1 MDSVNRPSFFGQ
13 LNLAK
18 KLITAFLLVSLIP
31 MGLIIALALHE
42 SSFAM
47 KQQVYEQLDAVSE
60 IKRSAVSRHFTGVT
74 QKVQAISNNP
84 YVTSAAHDLLS
95 AFQQSSQGQDI
106 ASLERFYNTQFNARY
121 KQENPG
127 NSTPK
132 FDINSFSLQARA
144 LQSRYIANNTQPL
157 GQKHHFAS
165 STIGDSYDLAHAAYH
180 NYFKSLVELYH
191 FYDIFIVDNESG
203 DVIYTVFKEID
214 FATSLRDGPFAQSP
228 LAAAFN
234 KAKTLSSQSEFAFVD
249 YERYTPS
256 YDAPASFIAT
266 PILIDGRSQA
276 TLIVQLSIDALNA
289 IMTERDGLGETGETY
304 LVGPDGLMRSD
315 SFLDP
320 VNHSVINAFKNPE
333 RNAIKTEAFIRS
345 QKGEDGNQIIADY
358 NGNPVLSAFKPV
370 DIFGVRWSLM
380 AEIDEVEAFAAV
392 NQLTYLLLGILAL
405 STIAIIFIAY
415 AFAKR
420 LIAPVHLLVETMRQV
435 ESQGDFSLRAPVL
448 SQDEIG
454 SSAKAFNGLLDA
466 LQSSITETNRVMNLM
481 AKGQFSNRIEVA
493 CRGEL
498 ESLKNATNHCA
509 HSLESAMNE
518 INQVMAAMTRGEFDN
533 PITLKLD
540 GDLDKLKNNVNHTLT
555 TLDATIGEIVDVM
568 SDLEQGQFGRRVEI
582 QAQGRFA
589 QLKGSVNNSVT
600 SLSLAVAEIAR
611 VMKAISEGNF
621 SEKVDIEL
629 KGQLDAL
636 KQDIN
641 QSVAGLSEILNN
653 ISSVMAAVSDG
664 DFKHSVTCHAEG
676 QLHALKTDI
685 NTSISALD
693 KAIAEVS
700 SVMMAISHG
709 RFDRTIQLPMK
720 GQLDTLKV
728 DINRS
733 VGTLDT
739 VIAELAN
746 VMAAMCAGD
755 FSVKIESE
763 LQGQLAIMKSDV
775 NAATKDISEA
785 ISEVQHVL
793 SAVAGGDLTKQVQG
807 NYQGVFDTLQQDMNR
822 TINKLTEV
830 IGEIQ
835 TASEIVSQSAEE
847 IAQSNTEISERT
859 EEQASNLEEASAS
872 TGHMLDEITEVANQ
886 SSSAVSLAENAR
898 FIAEEGGMLSAET
911 VTSINEVNRASKDI
925 NEIVS
930 VIDGL
935 AFQTNLLALNAAVEA
950 ARAGEHGRGFAV
962 VANEVRELASRSAS
976 SAKQIKTIIAN
987 SNQKVA
993 QGTDRANQS
1002 GEKLN
1007 QIVDAVGTVNR
1018 SIVKISESTKTQQQS
1033 IKEVDLVVQRLSAI
1047 VQENSAVTEETMAA
1061 AKQMSEQALEMKK
1074 QLSYFK
1080 LADLSMQEVQPIVE
1094 TKPAQDIIPYVETRY
1109 RVNQ

>member
-13 LNLAK
+13 INLAK

-31 MGLIIALALHE
+31 MGIIIATALYE
-42 SSFAM
+42 SSHAM
-47 KQQVYEQLDAVSE
+47 KQQVYDQLDAVSE
-60 IKRSAVSRHFTGVT
+60 IKRSAVTRHFTGVQ
-74 QKVQAISNNP
+74 QKVQAISSNP
-84 YVTSAAHDLLS
+84 YVASAAQDLMH
-95 AFQQSSQGQDI
+95 AFQQTSQGQDL
-106 ASLERFYNTQFNARY
+106 ASLEGFYRTQFNARY
-121 KQENPG
+121 KQENP
-127 NSTPK
+127 SAAMPK
-132 FDINSFSLQARA
+132 FDLASYSLATRA
-144 LQSRYIANNTQPL
+144 LQSRYIANNAQPL
-157 GQKHHFAS
+157 GQKHNFAQS
-165 STIGDSYDLAHAAYH
+165 SIGDSYDLAHVAYH
-180 NYFKSLVELYH
+180 EYFTSLVELYQ
-191 FYDIFIVDNESG
+191 FYDIFLVDNQTG
-203 DVIYTVFKEID
+203 DVVYTVFKEVD
-214 FATSLRDGPFAQSP
+214 FATSLINGPFAQSP
-228 LAAAFN
+228 LAEAFN
-234 KAKTLSSQSEFAFVD
+234 KAKNLSSQSEFAFVD
-249 YERYTPS
+249 YGRYLPS

-266 PILIDGRSQA
+266 PILIDGQSQV
-276 TLIVQLSIDALNA
+276 TLIVQLSIDALNN

-304 LVGPDGLMRSD
+304 LIGPDGLMRSD
-315 SFLDP
+315 SYLDP
-320 VNHSVINAFKNPE
+320 THHSVVNAFKHPE
-333 RNAIKTEAFIRS
+333 RSIISTDAFVQS
-345 QKGEDGNQIIADY
+345 QKGEKGNQIIADY

-380 AEIDEVEAFAAV
+380 AEMDEAEAFAEV
-392 NQLTYLLLGILAL
+392 NQLTYLLLGVLAL
-405 STIAIIFIAY
+405 SVVLITFVAY
-415 AFAKR
+415 TFAKR
-420 LIAPVHLLVETMRQV
+420 LVAPVHQLVDTMKQV

-466 LQSSITETNRVMNLM
+466 LQSSISETNSVMNLM

-498 ESLKNATNHCA
+498 DSLKNATNHCA
-509 HSLESAMNE
+509 NSLESAMNE
-518 INQVMAAMTRGEFDN
+518 INQVMAAMTKGEFDN
-533 PITLKLD
+533 PIKLKLD
-540 GDLDKLKNNVNHTLT
+540 GDLDTLKNNVNHTLT

-568 SDLEQGQFGRRVEI
+568 SDLEQGQFDRRVEI
-582 QAQGRFA
+582 QAHGRFA
-589 QLKGSVNNSVT
+589 QLKSSVNNSVS

-621 SEKVDIEL
+621 NEQVDIALNGE
-629 KGQLDAL
+629 LDAL

-641 QSVAGLSEILNN
+641 QSVAGLSEILTN
-653 ISSVMAAVSDG
+653 ISEVMASVSSG
-664 DFKHSVTCHAEG
+664 DFKHSVTCHADG
-676 QLHALKTDI
+676 QLLALKTDI
-685 NTSISALD
+685 NSSIHALD

-733 VGTLDT
+733 VEALDT

-763 LQGQLAIMKSDV
+763 LQGQLALMKSDV
-775 NAATKDISEA
+775 NAATQDISSA

-793 SAVAGGDLTKQVQG
+793 SAVAGGDLTKQVKG
-807 NYQGVFDTLQQDMNR
+807 NYQGVFNTLQQDMNR

-898 FIAEEGGMLSAET
+898 YIAEEGGMLSAET

-1074 QLSYFK
+1074 QLSYFRINSSDDVA
-1080 LADLSMQEVQPIVE
+1080 LTIE
-1094 TKPAQDIIPYVETRY
+1094 PAQTGELITYMKAKA
-1109 RVNQ
+1109 